1 MLLPRDRLNIALS
14 ANVMLKMN
22 ICRHV
27 ADLGLIIVS
36 SHDAQGNG
44 NRQKLGETVA
54 SGELFGCEENQ
65 WKNKYIHYTLL
76 CHNIQ
81 FTFKD
86 NCTPPERRI
95 TLLCY
100 RL

>member
-1 MLLPRDRLNIALS
+1 
-14 ANVMLKMN
+14 MN

-65 WKNKYIHYTLL
+65 WKTSIYIIL
-76 CHNIQ
+76 CFVTTSSLHLRIIVHHQ
-81 FTFKD
+81 KD
-86 NCTPPERRI
+86 ELHFYAI
-95 TLLCY
+95 GSKDA
-100 RL
+100 

>member
-1 MLLPRDRLNIALS
+1 MTDSTLS